1 MREGVKGVDL
11 YKQLPVSITGHP
23 AYAFLA
29 TGGDC
34 SSGNPAIREF
44 LAPASGDRFLDLG
57 CCVNIINH
65 RLHEWPSAYFGV
77 DVSAENIGLLKRHVA
92 AKGIAVGGLHAGR
105 IDRLPFTDGYF
116 RIAACVG
123 VLEYYPLEY
132 AEAVLREA
140 RRVLAPGGRFY
151 VDIPNVGHPGFP
163 AMRRIEEHMGRP
175 IMLGIPGSRFEAML
189 AGLFVVDRVDATRA
203 MTGFFLRAA

>member
-1 MREGVKGVDL
+1 LRQGLKGVDL
-11 YKQLPVSITGHP
+11 YKQLPASITGHP

-34 SSGNPAIREF
+34 SSGNPAIRKF
-44 LAPASGDRFLDLG
+44 LAPVSGDRFLDLG

-65 RLHEWPSAYFGV
+65 RLHEWPSAYYGV
-77 DVSAENIGLLKRHVA
+77 DVSPENIGLLKRHVA

-105 IDRLPFTDGYF
+105 IDRLSFTDGYF

-132 AEAVLREA
+132 AEAALREA

-151 VDIPNVGHPGFP
+151 VDIPNIGHPGFP
-163 AMRRIEEHMGRP
+163 AMQRIEEHMGRP
-175 IMLGIPGSRFEAML
+175 IMLKIMGFEFEKHL
-189 AGLFVVDRVDATRA
+189 DGLFAAEVVDLSRVMA
-203 MTGFFLRAA
+203 GYFLRAV